1 MKHFSGF
8 PAKMQYTP
16 LPNLFFSSLLTQID
30 DIYELKTTLHF
41 FEILYQKKG
50 YPRFV
55 TYSEL
60 LNNVA
65 LRSSLG
71 ESGESQSEVLRN
83 ALNSAANRGTFIQLT
98 MDKDGIVED
107 LFFLNNDQN
116 REAIAR
122 IQSGDIVLSGLKTV
136 DKHIP
141 DIEQPDIFT
150 VYEQNVGMLTPM
162 IAEELSEAEKQYSED
177 WIRDAIREAVL
188 HNKRNIKYILKILE
202 RWLAEGRVD
211 GAYSGDSKKKTDP
224 DKYVK
229 GKFGHMVRR

>member
-1 MKHFSGF
+1 
-8 PAKMQYTP
+8 MQYTP
-16 LPNLFFSSLLTQID
+16 LPNLFFGSLLAQID
-30 DIYELKTTLHF
+30 DIIELKTTLHF
-41 FEILYQKKG
+41 FEALYNKKG

-55 TYSEL
+55 AYSEL

-65 LRSSLG
+65 LRNSLG
-71 ESGESQSEVLRN
+71 QTEESPSEVLRN
-83 ALNSAANRGTFIQLT
+83 ALNTATERGTVLQLT
-98 MDKDGIVED
+98 MDNDGSVED
-107 LFFLNNDQN
+107 LYFLNNDQN

-122 IQSGDIVLSGLKTV
+122 IKSGDIVLSGLKTA

-141 DIEQPDIFT
+141 DTEQQPDIFT

-162 IAEELSEAEKQYSED
+162 IAEELREAEKQYSEH
-177 WIRDAIREAVL
+177 WIREAIREAVL

-211 GAYSGDSKKKTDP
+211 GAYSGDSKKEEDP